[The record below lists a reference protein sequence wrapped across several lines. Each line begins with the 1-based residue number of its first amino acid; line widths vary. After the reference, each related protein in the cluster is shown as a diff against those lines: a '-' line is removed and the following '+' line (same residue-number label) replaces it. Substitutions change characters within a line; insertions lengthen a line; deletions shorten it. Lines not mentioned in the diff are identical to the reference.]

1 MANFKHILEALGE
14 GRIDIETFSS
24 QLERELIKYPQS
36 ARKTL
41 EELDEAHALN
51 AINDQHY
58 TRLKRQIN
66 QFRRLHA
73 EVTEIEIESDESL
86 QATVFAHDSV
96 MSATPVSAV
105 MDNPA
110 AAGEGQKTGAA
121 ITDSSA
127 TFPDTSLPGAENSTP
142 SITAASG
149 PAGTRWNAPELAIG
163 DLSGNYDVGSIIKQ
177 RFKLLKILG
186 VGGMGKVYK
195 ALDLLKAEARD
206 KKPHVAIKLLNDD
219 FKEHPEAFISL
230 QREASR
236 QQKLAHPNIATI
248 YDFDRVGGPNTPIFI
263 TMEFLDGVEIKDYI
277 KRKIRAKGGLPFA
290 EAYDIIKQLGA
301 GLIYA
306 HERQL
311 VHSDFKPGNAFLCN
325 DGVVKTLDFG
335 IARAV
340 KNPVTGQA
348 EKTLF
353 DAGRLGALTPA
364 YASLE
369 MLEGKEPDTR
379 DDTYALGCTA
389 YELLTGKHPFNKL
402 PANKAKAKKLTPAY
416 VKTLNRKQNRALRR
430 AVAFHRAD
438 RSPSV
443 AHFLEELRGK
453 ATWHKNPF
461 VIAAGVLLVVGLAA
475 FEPAREYLHKQKLNS
490 MMTGLAGATA
500 QTMDARLAEARLLEK
515 SDQVLISSDEGAKRA
530 IQAYFRNKIAVLI
543 DDRDD
548 NYDFRAAQAVVA
560 EIRKFYPDSVFLQE
574 QSSLLTRAAARII
587 GDLTKQYVT
596 TLKDFRLIDSTSDIL
611 AKIARIDPAHPLI
624 GDPRL
629 ANAYRLLALQRLE
642 AAEPEAAL
650 NLVRAGMDTRAGRQ
664 DPRLA
669 DLEARILREQRV
681 AELEAALGQAA
692 PRLNSLDAFKA
703 EQAAIVELARLAP
716 GSALLSSLSGR
727 FAPVVQAE
735 LTAILGSGSR
745 PAAEELVATYGELMN
760 SLGLNEQ
767 LMEARLINLKE
778 RELRLYVNELAASAG
793 SSIEFALAEPRLD
806 DPQWEAGLL
815 KDVQELSALA
825 KQNETLLPELL
836 LYRER
841 IADLYAARAEATIAA
856 ARYAAAAS
864 YIDRAERYAPG
875 AAPLAEARLAISG
888 AREENERRARVE
900 TNKSDLKIFAEGNNI
915 TEALEIFENLK
926 ADLPETDAYLAF
938 EAPQLLATSFA
949 RMAEKAAKDD
959 NYEAA
964 YSLTAQGLEIDPDNI
979 LLNTL
984 ENDYKAE
991 VNIAELGRLFRS
1003 AELAFPV
1010 DIRLKISQIENAN
1023 PARYAE
1029 FSKASAAVL
1038 AERINALGARDESSA
1053 AALARAAAQL
1063 FPANAVLADLR
1074 AKLQLRPWD
1083 GLAAAN
1089 TSIAAGK
1096 LTQARQ
1102 LQQEAAAEFAAHPD
1116 FIAFSGALET
1126 RIGEADNVYDIYQ
1139 QDKAAAG
1146 EDFSRLRASRNLLL
1160 RALALWT
1167 DNPDYA
1173 AEQDEL
1179 ERLIEAARPKPKP
1192 RIRVAEQPLEEMTV
1206 AAPTLAAAP
1215 AESGETAAPTPPPP
1229 PPWRPMASES
1239 ECTTRLAGYGRR
1251 ARAICFDM
1259 IHPSARG
1266 PLLVVAPGGEGFER
1280 PFAISKYE
1288 ISISDWGKYCILS
1301 GTCEAIKDQERRNE
1315 PITGIS
1321 LQRAREYAAWL
1332 SERTGK
1338 TYRLPTRAE
1347 WEYAA
1352 TANGKQPSRDFN
1364 CQVSAGGKLIKGTGT
1379 VSVRSGNSNGWGVK
1393 NYIGN
1398 VQEWVVD
1405 GGSTLAK
1412 GGAFTDAHAKCEIA
1426 LERPHSGA
1434 PDEITGL
1441 RLLREDVAPDART

>member
-1 MANFKHILEALGE
+1 MAHFKHILAALGE
-14 GRIDIETFSS
+14 GRIDIETLSG
-24 QLERELIKYPQS
+24 QLDRELKKYPQF
-36 ARKTL
+36 ARETL
-41 EELDEAHALN
+41 QALDEMHAQN
-51 AINDQHY
+51 GIDDEHY

-66 QFRRLHA
+66 QFRRLHVEA
-73 EVTEIEIESDESL
+73 TEIGGDESL
-86 QATVFAHDSV
+86 QMTVIARDS
-96 MSATPVSAV
+96 MTSATPVGAV

-110 AAGEGQKTGAA
+110 TGEGQAADGMTGASA
-121 ITDSSA
+121 I
-127 TFPDTSLPGAENSTP
+127 FPDTSVPGAEDSTP
-142 SITAASG
+142 SMTAASG
-149 PAGTRWNAPELAIG
+149 PAGTRWNAPELTIG

-195 ALDLLKAEARD
+195 ALDLLKAEAQD

-248 YDFDRVGGPNTPIFI
+248 YDFDRVGGPNTPVFI
-263 TMEFLDGVEIKDYI
+263 TMEFLDGLELKDYI
-277 KRKIRAKGGLPFA
+277 RKKIRAKGGLPFA
-290 EAYDIIKQLGA
+290 EAYHIIKQLGD
-301 GLIYA
+301 GLTYA

-311 VHSDFKPGNAFLCN
+311 VHSDFKPGNAFFCN

-402 PANKAKAKKLTPAY
+402 PANKAMAKRLNPPY
-416 VKTLNRKQNRALRR
+416 VKALNRKQNRALRR
-430 AVAFHRAD
+430 AVAFHRED

-443 AHFLEELRGK
+443 AHFLEELRGR

-461 VIAAGVLLVVGLAA
+461 VIAAGVLFVIGLGVL
-475 FEPAREYLHKQKLNS
+475 EPAREYLHKQQLQN
-490 MMTGLAGATA
+490 MITGLAGGGAGSMAT
-500 QTMDARLAEARLLEK
+500 RLAEVRLLEK
-515 SDQVLISSDEGAKRA
+515 SDQALISNDEAAKRA
-530 IQAYFRNKIAVLI
+530 IQAYFSDKIAAQI
-543 DDRDD
+543 DDSGD
-548 NYDFRAAQAVVA
+548 NYDFQAARAAIA
-560 EIRKFYPDSVFLQE
+560 EIEEFYPDSVFLQE
-574 QSSLLTRAAARII
+574 QSSEVSRAAARII
-587 GDLTKQYVT
+587 GGLTKQYVT

-611 AKIARIDPAHPLI
+611 EKIARIDPAHPLI

-629 ANAYRLLALQRLE
+629 ANAYRLLALQQLE
-642 AAEPEAAL
+642 TDGPEAAL
-650 NLVRAGMDTRAGRQ
+650 ELVRAGMATRAGRQ
-664 DPRLA
+664 DPRLT

-681 AELEAALGQAA
+681 AELEAALGLAA
-692 PRLNSLDAFKA
+692 PRLSTFDAFKA
-703 EQAAIVELARLAP
+703 EQATIVELARLAP
-716 GSALLSSLSGR
+716 GSPLLASLSGR
-727 FAPVVQAE
+727 FAPAVQAE

-745 PAAEELVATYGELMN
+745 PAAEEFVAAYGELMN

-767 LMEARLINLKE
+767 LMEARLINLE
-778 RELRLYVNELAASAG
+778 DRELRLYVNELAASAG

-825 KQNETLLPELL
+825 KQNETLLPELV

-841 IADLYAARAEATIAA
+841 IADLYAARAGATIAA
-856 ARYAAAAS
+856 ARYDAAAS

-875 AAPLAEARLAISG
+875 ALPLAEARDEIAG
-888 AREENERRARVE
+888 ARAENERRARVE
-900 TNKSDLKIFAEGNNI
+900 ANKNDLRTFAEGNNI
-915 TEALEIFENLK
+915 AEALEVFEALK
-926 ADLPETDAYLAF
+926 ADLPETDIYLTF
-938 EAPQLLATSFA
+938 EAPQLLATSLA
-949 RMAEKAAKDD
+949 RQAETAAGNGD
-959 NYEAA
+959 YETAR
-964 YSLTAQGLEIDPDNI
+964 SLAGRGLELDPANV

-984 ENDYKAE
+984 EDEYEAE
-991 VNIAELGRLFRS
+991 INIAEVSRLFRS
-1003 AELAFPV
+1003 AELVFPAA
-1010 DIRLKISQIENAN
+1010 IRLKASQIENAS

-1038 AERINALGARDESSA
+1038 AERINALGARDESGA

-1083 GLAAAN
+1083 GLVAAN

-1102 LQQEAAAEFAAHPD
+1102 LQQEATAEFAAHPD
-1116 FIAFSGALET
+1116 FIAFASALQT
-1126 RIGEADNVYDIYQ
+1126 RIGEADNVYNIYQ

-1146 EDFSRLRASRNLLL
+1146 EDFSRLRASRNLLM

-1192 RIRVAEQPLEEMTV
+1192 RIRVAEQPLEEITV
-1206 AAPTLAAAP
+1206 AAATPATTSAASGQTAAP
-1215 AESGETAAPTPPPP
+1215 APP
-1229 PPWRPMASES
+1229 PPWRPIASES
-1239 ECTTRLAGYGRR
+1239 ECTTRLAGHGRR
-1251 ARAICFDM
+1251 ARAICYDM

-1301 GTCEAIKDQERRNE
+1301 GTCQAIKDQARRNE

-1352 TANGKQPSRDFN
+1352 AANGKQPSRDFN

-1398 VQEWVVD
+1398 VQEWVED
-1405 GGSTLAK
+1405 GGAMLAK

-1434 PDEITGL
+1434 PDQITGL

>member
-1 MANFKHILEALGE
+1 MANLKHILEALGE
-14 GRIDIETFSS
+14 GKIDIETLAG
-24 QLERELIKYPQS
+24 QLDRELKKYPQS

-41 EELDEAHALN
+41 EDLDEAHVLN

-58 TRLKRQIN
+58 TQLKRQIN

-73 EVTEIEIESDESL
+73 EVTEIESDESL

-110 AAGEGQKTGAA
+110 AAGEGQKTGA
-121 ITDSSA
+121 ITDASA
-127 TFPDTSLPGAENSTP
+127 TFPDTNLPGADNSTP

-149 PAGTRWNAPELAIG
+149 PAGTRWNAPDLAIG
-163 DLSGNYDVGSIIKQ
+163 DLAGNYDVGSIIKQ

-290 EAYDIIKQLGA
+290 EAYGIIKQLGA

-402 PANKAKAKKLTPAY
+402 PANKARAKRLTPAY

-430 AVAFHRAD
+430 AVAFRRED

-461 VIAAGVLLVVGLAA
+461 VIAAGVLLVIGLAA
-475 FEPAREYLHKQKLNS
+475 FEPAREYLHARQLQNTIS
-490 MMTGLAGATA
+490 GLASGTA
-500 QTMDARLAEARLLEK
+500 GTMPARLAEVRLLTK
-515 SDQVLISSDEGAKRA
+515 TDQVLISNDEAAKRA
-530 IQAYFRNKIAVLI
+530 IQAYFRDKIAALI

-548 NYDFRAAQAVVA
+548 NHDFQAAQAVIA
-560 EIRKFYPDSVFLQE
+560 EIREFYPGSVFLQE

-587 GDLTKQYVT
+587 SALTKQYVA

-629 ANAYRLLALQRLE
+629 ANAYRLLALQQLE
-642 AAEPEAAL
+642 TDEPEAAL
-650 NLVRAGMDTRAGRQ
+650 ELVQAGMATRAGRQ

-669 DLEARILREQRV
+669 DLEARILREQRI
-681 AELEAALGQAA
+681 AELEAAIGQAA
-692 PRLNSLDAFKA
+692 PQLSALDEFKA

-716 GSALLSSLSGR
+716 GSALLASLSGR
-727 FAPVVQAE
+727 FAPAVQAE
-735 LTAILGSGSR
+735 LTAILASGSR
-745 PAAEELVATYGELMN
+745 PAAEEFVAAYGELLN
-760 SLGLNEQ
+760 GLGLNEQ
-767 LMEARLINLKE
+767 LMEARLINLKD

-793 SSIEFALAEPRLD
+793 SSIEFALADPQLD
-806 DPQWEAGLL
+806 EPQWEAELL
-815 KDVQELSALA
+815 KDVQEFSALA
-825 KQNETLLPELL
+825 KQNETLLPELS

-841 IADLYAARAEATIAA
+841 IVDLYATRADTIIAA
-856 ARYAAAAS
+856 GRYDAAES
-864 YIDRAERYAPG
+864 YIDRAQRYASN
-875 AAPLAEARLAISG
+875 AAPLADARLEIAD
-888 AREENERRARVE
+888 AREESERRARIE

-915 TEALEIFENLK
+915 AEALEVFENLK
-926 ADLPETDAYLAF
+926 ADLAETDAYLAF
-938 EAPQLLATSFA
+938 EAPQILATSFA
-949 RMAEKAAKDD
+949 RLAEKEAGDN

-964 YSLTAQGLEIDPDNI
+964 YSLAAQGLEIDPDNI

-1003 AELAFPV
+1003 VELVFPA
-1010 DIRLKISQIENAN
+1010 DIRLKISQIENAS

-1029 FSKASAAVL
+1029 FSKESAAVL
-1038 AERINALGARDESSA
+1038 ARRINAQSARDESSA

-1102 LQQEAAAEFAAHPD
+1102 LQQEAATQFAAHPD
-1116 FIAFSGALET
+1116 FIAFASALRT
-1126 RIGEADNVYDIYQ
+1126 RIGEADNVYNIYQ

-1192 RIRVAEQPLEEMTV
+1192 RIRVAEQPLEEITI
-1206 AAPTLAAAP
+1206 AAAP
-1215 AESGETAAPTPPPP
+1215 PPATTLAGAETAAPAPAPLPP
-1229 PPWRPMASES
+1229 PPWRPIASEA

-1259 IHPSARG
+1259 IHAAARG
-1266 PLLVVAPGGEGFER
+1266 PLMVVAPGGEGFER

-1352 TANGKQPSRDFN
+1352 AANGKQPSRDFN

-1405 GGSTLAK
+1405 DGSTLAK
-1412 GGAFTDAHAKCEIA
+1412 GGAFTDAHAKCQIS

>member
-1 MANFKHILEALGE
+1 MANFKRILAALGE
-14 GRIDIETFSS
+14 GRISIETLSG
-24 QLERELIKYPQS
+24 QLDRELRKYPQF
-36 ARKTL
+36 ARETL
-41 EELDEAHALN
+41 QALDEMRAQN
-51 AINDQHY
+51 GIDDEHY

-73 EVTEIEIESDESL
+73 EATEIGGDESL
-86 QATVFAHDSV
+86 QATVFARDS
-96 MSATPVSAV
+96 MTSATPVGAV

-110 AAGEGQKTGAA
+110 AGKAQPAGGMADASA
-121 ITDSSA
+121 I
-127 TFPDTSLPGAENSTP
+127 FPETSLPGAEDSTP
-142 SITAASG
+142 SMTAESG
-149 PAGTRWNAPELAIG
+149 PAGTRWNAPELTIG
-163 DLSGNYDVGSIIKQ
+163 DLSGNYKKGSIIKQ
-177 RFKLLKILG
+177 RFKLLDVLG

-195 ALDLLKAEARD
+195 ALDLLKAEAQD

-248 YDFDRVGGPNTPIFI
+248 YDFDRVGGPNTPVFI
-263 TMEFLDGVEIKDYI
+263 TMEFLDGLELKDYI
-277 KRKIRAKGGLPFA
+277 KKKIRAKGGLPFA

-402 PANKAKAKKLTPAY
+402 PANKAKAKNLLPPY

-430 AVAFHRAD
+430 AVAFHRED

-443 AHFLEELRGK
+443 AHFLEELRGR

-461 VIAAGVLLVVGLAA
+461 VIAAGVLLVIGLAA
-475 FEPAREYLHKQKLNS
+475 FEPAREYLHKQQLQN
-490 MMTGLAGATA
+490 MITGLAGGAA
-500 QTMDARLAEARLLEK
+500 GSMADRLAELRLLEK
-515 SDQVLISSDEGAKRA
+515 ADQALVSNDEAAKRA
-530 IQAYFRNKIAVLI
+530 IQAHFRDKIAAQI
-543 DDRDD
+543 DDSGD
-548 NYDFRAAQAVVA
+548 NYDFWAARAVVA
-560 EIRKFYPDSVFLQE
+560 EIGEFYPDSVFLQE

-611 AKIARIDPAHPLI
+611 ARIARIDPAHPLI

-650 NLVRAGMDTRAGRQ
+650 ELVRAGMGTRAGRQ
-664 DPRLA
+664 DARLA
-669 DLEARILREQRV
+669 DLEARILREQRI

-692 PRLNSLDAFKA
+692 PRLSALDAFKA
-703 EQAAIVELARLAP
+703 EQAAIVELAQLAP
-716 GSALLSSLSGR
+716 GSALLASLSSR
-727 FAPVVQAE
+727 FAPTVQAE
-735 LTAILGSGSR
+735 LTTILASGSR
-745 PAAEELVATYGELMN
+745 PAAEELVAAYGELMN

-767 LMEARLINLKE
+767 LMEARLINLKD

-793 SSIEFALAEPRLD
+793 SNIEFALAEPQLD
-806 DPQWEAGLL
+806 EPQWEAGLL

-825 KQNETLLPELL
+825 KQNAALLPELS

-841 IADLYAARAEATIAA
+841 IADLYATRAEATIAA
-856 ARYAAAAS
+856 ARYDAAAS

-875 AAPLAEARLAISG
+875 AAPLAEARLAIAG
-888 AREENERRARVE
+888 AREEGERRARVE
-900 TNKSDLKIFAEGNNI
+900 ANKNDLKTFAEGNNI
-915 TEALEIFENLK
+915 AEALEVFENLK
-926 ADLPETDAYLAF
+926 ADLPETDVYLAF
-938 EAPQLLATSFA
+938 EAPQLLAASFT
-949 RMAEKAAKDD
+949 RLAETAAGNSD
-959 NYEAA
+959 YEAA
-964 YSLTAQGLEIDPDNI
+964 RSLAGRGLELDPANA

-984 ENDYKAE
+984 EDEYEAE
-991 VNIAELGRLFRS
+991 VNIAELSRLFRS
-1003 AELAFPV
+1003 AELVFPAA
-1010 DIRLKISQIENAN
+1010 IRLKASQIENAN

-1029 FSKASAAVL
+1029 FSKESAAIL

-1074 AKLQLRPWD
+1074 ARLQLRPWD
-1083 GLAAAN
+1083 GLVAAN

-1116 FIAFSGALET
+1116 FIAFAGALET
-1126 RIGEADNVYDIYQ
+1126 RIGEADNVYNIYR

-1146 EDFSRLRASRNLLL
+1146 EDFSRLRASRNLLM

-1192 RIRVAEQPLEEMTV
+1192 RIRVAEQPLEEITV
-1206 AAPTLAAAP
+1206 GAATP
-1215 AESGETAAPTPPPP
+1215 ATNPASGETTAPAPP
-1229 PPWRPMASES
+1229 PPWRPIASES
-1239 ECTTRLAGYGRR
+1239 ECTARLAGYGRR

-1259 IHPSARG
+1259 IHASARG

-1301 GTCEAIKDQERRNE
+1301 GTCQAIKDQERRNE

-1379 VSVRSGNSNGWGVK
+1379 VSVRSGNSNGWGLK

-1405 GGSTLAK
+1405 GGATLVK
-1412 GGAFTDAHAKCEIA
+1412 GGAFTDAHAKCEIS

>member
-14 GRIDIETFSS
+14 GKIDIEALSS
-24 QLERELIKYPQS
+24 QLQRELIKYPQS

-51 AINDQHY
+51 AISDQHY
-58 TRLKRQIN
+58 TQLKRQIN

-73 EVTEIEIESDESL
+73 EATEIESDASL

-96 MSATPVSAV
+96 MSATPVSAA

-110 AAGEGQKTGAA
+110 AAGEGQKTSAA
-121 ITDSSA
+121 ITDASA
-127 TFPDTSLPGAENSTP
+127 IFPDTSVPGAENSTP

-149 PAGTRWNAPELAIG
+149 PAGTRWNAPALAIG

-195 ALDLLKAEARD
+195 ALDLLKAEAQD

-248 YDFDRVGGPNTPIFI
+248 YDFDRVGGPNTPVFI
-263 TMEFLDGVEIKDYI
+263 TMEFLDGLELKDYI
-277 KRKIRAKGGLPFA
+277 KKKIRAKGGLPFA
-290 EAYDIIKQLGA
+290 EAYEIIKQLGA

-402 PANKAKAKKLTPAY
+402 PANKAKAKKLAPAY

-443 AHFLEELRGK
+443 AYFLEELRGK

-500 QTMDARLAEARLLEK
+500 QTMAARLAETRLLEK
-515 SDQVLISSDEGAKRA
+515 SDQVLISSDEAAKRA
-530 IQAYFRNKIAVLI
+530 IQAYFSDKIATLI
-543 DDRDD
+543 DDSDD

-560 EIRKFYPDSVFLQE
+560 EIREFYPDSVFLQE
-574 QSSLLTRAAARII
+574 QSSLLSRAAARII
-587 GDLTKQYVT
+587 GELTKQYVT

-629 ANAYRLLALQRLE
+629 ANAYRLLALQQLE
-642 AAEPEAAL
+642 TDGPEAAL
-650 NLVRAGMDTRAGRQ
+650 DLVRAGMATRAGRQ

-669 DLEARILREQRV
+669 DLETRILREQRV

-692 PRLNSLDAFKA
+692 PRLSALDAFKA
-703 EQAAIVELARLAP
+703 EQAVIVELAQLAP
-716 GSALLSSLSGR
+716 GSALLASLSDR
-727 FAPVVQAE
+727 FAPAVRAE
-735 LTAILGSGSR
+735 LATILGSGSR
-745 PAAEELVATYGELMN
+745 PAAEELVAAYGELMN

-767 LMEARLINLKE
+767 LMEARLINLKD

-793 SSIEFALAEPRLD
+793 SSIEFALTEPRLD

-841 IADLYAARAEATIAA
+841 IADLYAARAGATIAA
-856 ARYAAAAS
+856 ARYDAAAS

-875 AAPLAEARLAISG
+875 APPLAEARLAITG

-900 TNKSDLKIFAEGNNI
+900 ANKNDLKTFAEGNNI
-915 TEALEIFENLK
+915 AEALEAFEALK
-926 ADLPETDAYLAF
+926 ADLPETDVYLTF
-938 EAPQLLATSFA
+938 EAPQLLAASLA
-949 RMAEKAAKDD
+949 RQAETAAGNGD
-959 NYEAA
+959 YEAA
-964 YSLTAQGLEIDPDNI
+964 RSLAARGLELDPANV

-984 ENDYKAE
+984 EDEYEAE
-991 VNIAELGRLFRS
+991 VNIAELSRLFRS
-1003 AELAFPV
+1003 AELVFPAA
-1010 DIRLKISQIENAN
+1010 IRLKASQIENAS

-1038 AERINALGARDESSA
+1038 AERINALSARDESGA
-1053 AALARAAAQL
+1053 AALARTAAQL

-1083 GLAAAN
+1083 GLVAAN

-1096 LTQARQ
+1096 LSQARR
-1102 LQQEAAAEFAAHPD
+1102 LQQEATAEFAAHPD
-1116 FIAFSGALET
+1116 FIAFASALET
-1126 RIGEADNVYDIYQ
+1126 RIGEADNVYNIYQ

-1146 EDFSRLRASRNLLL
+1146 EDFSRLRASRNLLM

-1192 RIRVAEQPLEEMTV
+1192 RIRVAEQPLAEITV
-1206 AAPTLAAAP
+1206 AAATPATTPAEGGQTAAP
-1215 AESGETAAPTPPPP
+1215 APP
-1229 PPWRPMASES
+1229 PPWRPIASES
-1239 ECTTRLAGYGRR
+1239 ECTARLAGYGRR
-1251 ARAICFDM
+1251 ARAICYDM
-1259 IHPSARG
+1259 IHASARG

-1352 TANGKQPSRDFN
+1352 AANGKQPSRDFN

-1379 VSVRSGNSNGWGVK
+1379 VSVRSGNSNGWGIK

-1412 GGAFTDAHAKCEIA
+1412 GGAFTDAHAKCDIS

-1441 RLLREDVAPDART
+1441 RLLREDIAPDART